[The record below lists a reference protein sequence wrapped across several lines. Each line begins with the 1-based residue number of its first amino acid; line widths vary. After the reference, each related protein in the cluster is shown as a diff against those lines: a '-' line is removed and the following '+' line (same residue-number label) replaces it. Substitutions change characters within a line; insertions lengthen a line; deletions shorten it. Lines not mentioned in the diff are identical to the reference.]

1 MEKWRQL
8 TKEAYVLINSWPL
21 SARQHTWCNEPNTTQ
36 NTTGMSYCSWLMTNA
51 FTDST
56 GWVPNLWDKHVRKTH
71 TSCQNIHFCH
81 YMYNLQPN
89 LSTTLAYSTQQ
100 KIIVLIDMHNTHTHT
115 HTRILQWICCKWNTL
130 AISHTQI
137 QWSDFPMH
145 HHFQGQSCSC
155 EVTTVLMVAS
165 SHSQTSLITN
175 EHNVPALIDGRF
187 KHSISLSNKFCN
199 LL

>member
-115 HTRILQWICCKWNTL
+115 HAYFSEYVVNETHWLL
-130 AISHTQI
+130 
-137 QWSDFPMH
+137 
-145 HHFQGQSCSC
+145 
-155 EVTTVLMVAS
+155 VTHKSNGL
-165 SHSQTSLITN
+165 TSLCITTSKVKAV
-175 EHNVPALIDGRF
+175 HVKWQQYLWWQVATPRPVSSPTSTMF
-187 KHSISLSNKFCN
+187 
-199 LL
+199 LLW